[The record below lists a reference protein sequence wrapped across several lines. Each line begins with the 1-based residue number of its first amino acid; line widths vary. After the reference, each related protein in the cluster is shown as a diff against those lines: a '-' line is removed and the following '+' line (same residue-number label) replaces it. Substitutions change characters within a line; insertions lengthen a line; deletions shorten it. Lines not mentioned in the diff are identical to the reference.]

1 MPFHTI
7 LIPTDCSSS
16 AEAGVQ
22 QALAFAA
29 REQAH
34 GQLSPQYPIP
44 IFSGKN
50 LIQGLCALTLK
61 ACAPPRTPNTSAGPF
76 QLGRQMV

>member
-16 AEAGVQ
+16 AEAVVQ
-22 QALAFAA
+22 QALALAA

-34 GQLSPQYPIP
+34 VL
-44 IFSGKN
+44 
-50 LIQGLCALTLK
+50 LVRL
-61 ACAPPRTPNTSAGPF
+61 
-76 QLGRQMV
+76 